1 MIVFNRGYT
10 MKTSFKTIIKA
21 FGNNTGIVVPEV
33 NLLELKAGKKPPVK
47 VNVNGYEYQSTI
59 ASMSGYYLIPLS
71 KEHRLLSV
79 LKGND
84 EVDVILT
91 LESKDRNVDIP
102 FELIQILNENN
113 LLDLFEKQSY
123 SNRKEMVRLVVD
135 SKKEDTKIKRLNQIV
150 NQLKDL
156 KHE

>member
-1 MIVFNRGYT
+1 

-21 FGNNTGIVVPEV
+21 FGNNTGIVVPEE
-33 NLLELKAGKKPPVK
+33 NLLELNAGKKPPVK
-47 VNVNGYEYQSTI
+47 VNVNGYEYQSSI
-59 ASMSGYYLIPLS
+59 ASMSGYFLIPLS
-71 KEHRLLSV
+71 KELRLNSG

-91 LESKDRNVDIP
+91 LESKDRNVEVTV
-102 FELIQILNENN
+102 ELIQILKENN
-113 LLDLFEKQSY
+113 LLELFEKQSY

-135 SKKEDTKIKRLNQIV
+135 AKKEDTKIKRLSQIV

-156 KHE
+156 NHES

>member
-1 MIVFNRGYT
+1 

-21 FGNNTGIVVPEV
+21 FGNNTGIVVPEE
-33 NLLELKAGKKPPVK
+33 NLLELNAGKKPPVK

-71 KEHRLLSV
+71 KEHRLNSG

-84 EVDVILT
+84 EVDVMLT
-91 LESKDRNVDIP
+91 LESKDRNLEVP
-102 FELIQILNENN
+102 LELIQILKDNN
-113 LLDLFEKQSY
+113 LLELFDKQSY

-135 SKKEDTKIKRLNQIV
+135 AKKEDTKMKRLSQIV

-156 KHE
+156 NHE

>member
-1 MIVFNRGYT
+1 

-21 FGNNTGIVVPEV
+21 FGNNTGIVVPEE
-33 NLLELKAGKKPPVK
+33 NLLELSAGKKPPVK
-47 VNVNGYEYQSTI
+47 VNVNGYEYQSSI

-71 KEHRLLSV
+71 KEHRISSGLN
-79 LKGND
+79 GND

-91 LESKDRNVDIP
+91 LESKDRNVEVP
-102 FELIQILNENN
+102 LVLIQILKENN
-113 LLDLFEKQSY
+113 LLDLFDKQSY

-135 SKKEDTKIKRLNQIV
+135 AKKEDTKIKRLSQIV

-156 KHE
+156 SHE

>member
-1 MIVFNRGYT
+1 

-21 FGNNTGIVVPEV
+21 FGNNTGIVVPEE
-33 NLLELKAGKKPPVK
+33 NLLELNAGKKPPVK
-47 VNVNGYEYQSTI
+47 VNVNGYEYQSSI

-71 KEHRLLSV
+71 KEHRLSSGLN
-79 LKGND
+79 GND

-91 LESKDRNVDIP
+91 LESKDRNVEVP
-102 FELIQILNENN
+102 VELIQILKENN
-113 LLDLFEKQSY
+113 LLELFDKQSY

-135 SKKEDTKIKRLNQIV
+135 AKKEDTKIKRLSQIV

-156 KHE
+156 SHE